1 MPLTNQSHANLLDPF
16 LGDSGGF
23 GTLTG
28 APNTHMGLSTTTPNP
43 DGTGATEPVG
53 NAYAR
58 QPTPGATW
66 NPATVASP
74 SVKDNGTAVTFPQA
88 TGNWGTI
95 THAVFYD
102 ALTAGNVIA
111 FGALTASK
119 AIDTDDTLNFAV
131 GAIQFQMS

>member
-1 MPLTNQSHANLLDPF
+1 MPMTNQSHANLLDPT
-16 LGDSGGF
+16 LGDSGGW

-28 APNTHMGLSTTTPNP
+28 APNVHIALSTTTPHP
-43 DGTGATEPVG
+43 DGTGSTEPVG
-53 NAYAR
+53 NGYAR
-58 QPTPGATW
+58 QPAGAAVW

-88 TGNWGTI
+88 TGSWGTI
-95 THAVFYD
+95 THLVVYD
-102 ALTAGNVIA
+102 ALAAGNVIA

-131 GAIQFQMS
+131 GAIVWQMS